1 MDQLQALIT
10 DHKIPIGQWSKAII
24 EWLKDNC
31 EWLFDALSLALKT
44 VIDGTADGLLFLP
57 PLVLLVL

>member
-10 DHKIPIGQWSKAII
+10 PAQVPIGQWSKAII
-24 EWLKDNC
+24 EWLTDNF
-31 EWLFDALSLALKT
+31 EWLFDAISLVLKT

-57 PLVLLVL
+57 PLVLLS